1 MTAVEAEPAS
11 RSPLE
16 RRSVFL
22 AVLAFLLGISLAAE
36 FTTYARPDTGFLLD
50 VAARV
55 LDGERLYV
63 DVVEI
68 NPPLIVGLNMVAVRS
83 ARLLGISDILAYRLG
98 FTAVLLGALLLAGWR
113 LRRLLPDEIVLRR
126 VLVLLLTFALF
137 PLAGQDFGEREHLV
151 LALLVPYLLLSTERR
166 LGRDIPLVQ
175 ALAVGLLAGVAF
187 SLKPHF
193 LLLWLAVEGYL
204 RVSRRV
210 TSRAPLPETLGIA
223 AVLVAYGIAIVTLTP
238 QYLELVRLL
247 AGPYSRFLYDPFFH
261 LLVTGPGAALSFFAL
276 LSFAALRPHARHSE
290 LWRSLALGTAVCLV
304 AGAAQQKGLRYHFY
318 PAFAL
323 ATVVLGVVTW
333 DAGRAIRSRVRL
345 VYRWLAV
352 SVLAATTIVTCM
364 QNATVAMGAG
374 PNPERERFEELVR
387 LVRARAA
394 GENIYVMSYH
404 IRSAYPLINYSGARS
419 ASRFPQL
426 WILAAE
432 YLDALKSNRPLRYR
446 EKGEMSPSERYLNDA
461 VLDDLREHRPKLL
474 LVLQHAR
481 DLPVNGLRRLDYVA
495 YFGRDAGIAQVFRNY
510 HLIADLGDYLLY
522 ERVPPGLAGS
532 GPPPRI
538 TAGTRDVI
546 LGDGSGVQLRFSDPN
561 FLLAVLVFVISLGA
575 IVIVERERH
584 RFPPAPETP
593 VTPGLRS
600 QPPQGE

>member
-1 MTAVEAEPAS
+1 LTAFEAEPAR

-16 RRSVFL
+16 RRSVFVV
-22 AVLAFLLGISLAAE
+22 VLAFLLGISLAAE
-36 FTTYARPDTGFLLD
+36 FTSYARPDTGFLLD
-50 VAARV
+50 AAARV
-55 LDGERLYV
+55 LDGARLYV

-68 NPPLIVGLNMVAVRS
+68 NPPLIVALNMVVVLS
-83 ARLLGISDILAYRLG
+83 ARLLDISDILACRLG
-98 FTAVLLGALLLAGWR
+98 FTAVLLGALFLAGWQ
-113 LRRLLPDEIVLRR
+113 LRRLLPDDIVLRR
-126 VLVLLLTFALF
+126 VFVLLLTFVLF
-137 PLAGQDFGEREHLV
+137 PLAGQDFGEREHVV
-151 LALLVPYLLLSTERR
+151 LALLVPYLLLTTARR
-166 LGRDIPLVQ
+166 LGRDIAQVQ
-175 ALAVGLLAGVAF
+175 ALAIGLLAGFAF

-193 LLLWLAVEGYL
+193 LLLWIAVEGYL

-210 TSRAPLPETLGIA
+210 TSRIPLPETLGIA
-223 AVLVAYGIAIVTLTP
+223 AVLTSYGIALVILTP

-247 AGPYSRFLYDPFFH
+247 AGPYSRFLYDPFFR

-276 LSFAALRPHARHSE
+276 LSFAALRPHARHPE
-290 LWRSLALGTAVCLV
+290 LWQSLALGTAACLV

-323 ATVVLGVVTW
+323 ATVMLGVIAW
-333 DAGRAIRSRVRL
+333 DAGRPIGSRVRL
-345 VYRWLAV
+345 LYRWLSV

-364 QNATVAMGAG
+364 QNTAVAIGAG
-374 PNPERERFEELVR
+374 RNPERERFEELVR
-387 LVRARAA
+387 LVRARAV
-394 GENIYVMSYH
+394 GENVYVMSYH

-432 YLDALKSNRPLRYR
+432 YLEALKSSRPLRYH
-446 EKGEMSPSERYLNDA
+446 EKGEMSPSERYLNQA

-495 YFGRDAGIAQVFRNY
+495 YFGRDPGIAQIFRNY
-510 HLIADLGDYLLY
+510 HLIADLGDYRLY
-522 ERVPPGLAGS
+522 ERAPSGLVGS
-532 GPPPRI
+532 GPPPSV
-538 TAGTRDVI
+538 TPGTRDVI
-546 LGDGSGVQLRFSDPN
+546 RGDGGGVQLRFSDPS
-561 FLLAVLVFVISLGA
+561 FLLALLVFLISLGA

-584 RFPPAPETP
+584 RFPPAPGTA

-600 QPPQGE
+600 RRTQGE